1 MGLLLGEEMQMIV
14 RQGNRLRKW
23 LLQHNRSDVESYRR
37 LKRAI
42 GILGMCL
49 PAICVIWGYFPKHV
63 VQSSVSLYY
72 YTNMRD
78 VLVAILGCAAIFF
91 MTYSGYG
98 IIDNIV
104 TWVIGVAGAG
114 VVVFP
119 CAPCHS
125 QKPPDLVG
133 VLQLAQ
139 SRSDEMHLGF
149 ASVFFFLL
157 AINSIFLFTLS
168 KNDDPGA
175 KKRLRNAVY
184 KASGGVILV
193 SLVTLGIVYIW
204 AKEFFN
210 SSYIQIVFEFIM
222 LFAFGIAWLVK
233 SGVPYF
239 RDGEP

>member
-1 MGLLLGEEMQMIV
+1 MLLAEEMQMMV
-14 RQGNRLRKW
+14 RQGNRLGQW
-23 LLQHNRSDVESYRR
+23 ILQHNRPDVESYRK

-42 GILGMCL
+42 GILGMGL
-49 PAICVIWGYFPKHV
+49 PAICLIGGYFSEQA
-63 VQSSVSLYY
+63 VQNSVSLYY

-114 VVVFP
+114 VVIFP
-119 CAPCHS
+119 CATYHPR
-125 QKPPDLVG
+125 KPDDLVG

-139 SRSDEMHLGF
+139 STSDKIHLSF
-149 ASVFFFLL
+149 ASAFFFLL
-157 AINSIFLFTLS
+157 AVNSIFLFTLS
-168 KNDDPGA
+168 TTDDLGP
-175 KKRLRNAVY
+175 KKRLRNAIY

-193 SLVTLGIVYIW
+193 SLVTLGIVCFW
-204 AKEFFN
+204 ANHFFN

-239 RDGEP
+239 RDEEP